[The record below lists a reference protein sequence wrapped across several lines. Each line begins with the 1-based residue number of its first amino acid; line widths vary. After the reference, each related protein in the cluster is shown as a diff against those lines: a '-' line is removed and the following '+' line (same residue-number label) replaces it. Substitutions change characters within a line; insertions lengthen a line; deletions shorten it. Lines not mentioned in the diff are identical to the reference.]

1 MTYIISAFET
11 EARALIDS
19 YKLQKRSTHPFKLFY
34 DEEIFII
41 ISGMGQNRAEEALE
55 YLSLNFPYHPND
67 TFINLGTCAGQK
79 EFSIGTLVQVKL
91 LQDEEESHRLC
102 VQNKELQAVSC
113 FSSLLPL
120 DRPTSTDIAEM
131 EAIGIYRTINNY
143 FPLKKIS
150 FLKIVSDNFNP
161 IKHEKAFIIKLTQ
174 DNLVEIKAHI
184 ELLNRGEEC
193 L

>member
-1 MTYIISAFET
+1 MTYILSAFET
-11 EARALIDS
+11 EVRALIDA
-19 YKLQKRSTHPFKLFY
+19 YKLQKRQSHPFKIFY
-34 DEEIFII
+34 DENIFII
-41 ISGMGQNRAEEALE
+41 ISGMGQEKAAEAVA
-55 YLSLNFPYHPND
+55 YLLLNFPHKTND
-67 TFINLGTCAGQK
+67 IFINLGTCAGQK
-79 EFSIGTLVQVKL
+79 EFPIGSLVQVQQ

-102 VQNKELQAVSC
+102 IQNNDIQAVSC
-113 FSSLLPL
+113 FSASLPL
-120 DRPTSTDIAEM
+120 DRPAPTDIAEM
-131 EAIGIYRTINNY
+131 EAIGIYRTLNKY

-184 ELLNRGEEC
+184 ELMKRGLEC

>member
-1 MTYIISAFET
+1 MTYILCAFET
-11 EARALIDS
+11 EARAILDN
-19 YKLQKRSTHPFKLFY
+19 YKLQKRQSHPFKTFY
-34 DEEIFII
+34 DENIFII
-41 ISGMGQNRAEEALE
+41 ISGMEQNKAKEAVE
-55 YLSLNFPYHPND
+55 YLLLNFPHKSND
-67 TFINLGTCAGQK
+67 IFINLGTCAGQK
-79 EFSIGTLVQVKL
+79 EFPIGSLVQVQQ

-102 VQNKELQAVSC
+102 VQNKAIKAVSC
-113 FSSLLPL
+113 FSSVLPL

-131 EAIGIYRTINNY
+131 EAIGIYKIISKY

-184 ELLNRGEEC
+184 ELMKRGLKC